1 MDEDYLLGWIFH
13 RSTLCRFGTKSGV
26 KATFGYWARDF
37 LFMIILN

>member
-1 MDEDYLLGWIFH
+1 MDEVYLLGWIFH
-13 RSTLCRFGTKSGV
+13 RSTLYRFRTKSGV